1 MGVEAAADP
10 DRAELSGHVTAGA
23 GERRVTDEAGVAL
36 LGADPRAWL
45 LASDEP
51 AARWVALTELLDR
64 PADDPDAA
72 AARAAVLADPGT
84 GDLIGRLP
92 DWEADNR
99 LSGHDS
105 PAFAPNILGLL
116 ADMGIRGGDD
126 PRIDRLLDIMLEHQG
141 EEGRFRSFG
150 SSRMSREPVWGTL
163 LCDTHAITE
172 VLVRFGRADDPR
184 TRRAL
189 ERMAAD
195 QASTRQGPAWPCL
208 PWQGFRG
215 PGRKDEACLQVTLEA
230 LRTFAGLPEAG
241 RPSGL
246 LDTARTALRAW
257 RVRGEERPYMFG
269 HGVAFKTVK
278 WPPFWYGILGVLDT
292 LGRYPALWRGPS
304 ARPEDRDALAELVAC
319 LVAYNVDAGAVTPR
333 SCYRGFEA
341 YSFGQKKRPSPFA
354 TARVLGVLRRFD
366 DLAHEARGIDVL
378 ALSSSKGGTGR
389 PMPPKARP
397 RPSGAPD

>member
-1 MGVEAAADP
+1 MGVEADARS
-10 DRAELSGHVTAGA
+10 DRAEVSGRLTAGVG
-23 GERRVTDEAGVAL
+23 GERVTDEAWVAF

-51 AARWVALTELLDR
+51 AARWIALTELLGR

-84 GDLIGRLP
+84 VDLIDRLP
-92 DWEADNR
+92 DWEADNH

-116 ADMGIRGGDD
+116 ADMGVRGGDNA
-126 PRIDRLLDIMLEHQG
+126 RIERLLDVMLEHQG
-141 EEGRFRSFG
+141 EDGRFRSYG
-150 SSRMSREPVWGTL
+150 SSRVSREPVWGAL

-172 VLVRFGRADDPR
+172 ALVRYGRADDPR

-189 ERMAAD
+189 DRMAAD
-195 QASTRQGPAWPCL
+195 QAMTRQGPAWPCV

-230 LRTFAGLPEAG
+230 LRTFSRQPEVT
-241 RPSGL
+241 RPPGL
-246 LDTARTALRAW
+246 LDVARTALRAW
-257 RVRGEERPYMFG
+257 RARGEERPYMFG

-292 LGRYPALWRGPS
+292 LRGYPALWRGPDVDP
-304 ARPEDRDALAELVAC
+304 ADRAALAELVAC
-319 LVAYNVDAGAVTPR
+319 LVAYNVAADGAVTPR

-341 YSFGQKKRPSPFA
+341 FSFGQKKLPSPYA
-354 TARVLGVLRRFD
+354 TARVLAVLRRFD
-366 DLAHEARGIDVL
+366 DLAAEARDVDVL

-389 PMPPKARP
+389 PQPPKGR
-397 RPSGAPD
+397 R